1 MHRCSQKIKDY
12 EHELSSKGKILR
24 EVKNKISVLER
35 EAAETE
41 QLKRN
46 ILDNIRLRDQERK
59 KQSLAAQLE
68 ELDVPGAEK
77 AKRKFDTEYEKVRQ
91 EQTRLQAKVRALGFV
106 VFLTDETCRPQQDR
120 LAGELE
126 STKAAN
132 KERAEEIETEYKD
145 IKKRYRDQLVKVK
158 VSELSNEDLEKYG
171 KALDSAILKYHEHKM
186 REINDSIQGLW
197 NKTYQG
203 TGRYQRCHFQHLLT
217 YQSTDIDKILLK
229 SDTDGVKAGGRSY
242 NYRVRLLIF

>member
-1 MHRCSQKIKDY
+1 MDLQTQTRVLFYVFQVLDQSARDSAAPIRKLEDELAALRKDFDSQERDAARQLNGINRSTEKLERSSAEIDQYRRGEGAEKMHRCSQKIKDY

-91 EQTRLQAKVRALGFV
+91 EQTRLQAKVCSLG
-106 VFLTDETCRPQQDR
+106 
-120 LAGELE
+120 
-126 STKAAN
+126 
-132 KERAEEIETEYKD
+132 
-145 IKKRYRDQLVKVK
+145 LVI
-158 VSELSNEDLEKYG
+158 S
-171 KALDSAILKYHEHKM
+171 
-186 REINDSIQGLW
+186 
-197 NKTYQG
+197 
-203 TGRYQRCHFQHLLT
+203 
-217 YQSTDIDKILLK
+217 
-229 SDTDGVKAGGRSY
+229 
-242 NYRVRLLIF
+242 